1 MTAPSSGSRGRC
13 SGVVEHLSEYLDGEL
28 EPRMLNEVETH
39 LEECEDCQHCTE
51 EIRAT
56 IDMIRQNVQGEL
68 PESEREG
75 IRARLW
81 EAIRESS

>member
-1 MTAPSSGSRGRC
+1 
-13 SGVVEHLSEYLDGEL
+13 VVEHLSDYLDGEL
-28 EPRMLNEVETH
+28 EPRILAEVETH
-39 LEECEDCQHCTE
+39 LEECEDCQHCAE

-56 IDMIRQNVQGEL
+56 IDMIRQNVSGEL

-75 IRARLW
+75 VRARLW